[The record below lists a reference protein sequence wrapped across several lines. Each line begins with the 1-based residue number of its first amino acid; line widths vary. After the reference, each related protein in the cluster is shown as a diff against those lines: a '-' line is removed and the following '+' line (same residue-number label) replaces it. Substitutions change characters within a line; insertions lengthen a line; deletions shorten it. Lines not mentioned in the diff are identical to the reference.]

1 MRPFWLYFETSAV
14 AFAVCLVLIG
24 LSNLRRLRRL
34 DRYPPSPATPR
45 VSVLV
50 PARNEEAN
58 IGACVTSLLAQDYP
72 DLEVVVLNDHSTD
85 RTGEILA
92 GLTGAAA
99 RAAPTRMDEKVAGVD
114 VDLTGAV
121 AGAGADP
128 TGAAA
133 DPTGAAARAA
143 PTRMGGA
150 VAGGDADS
158 TKDERVRV
166 LEGRDLP
173 EGWLGKHWACHQ
185 LAEAASGE
193 LLLFTDADTRHGP
206 ASVRHGVAAL
216 HAEGADLLTALPF
229 EETVTLAEQLIV
241 PVIPWSILTFLP
253 LEVAYRTR
261 SPAFS
266 ATIGQYMLFR
276 ANAYRAIG
284 GHAAIATDPVD
295 DISLGRR
302 IKGGG
307 FRWRLADATG
317 DVRCRMYQNAEQ
329 VFEGFSK
336 NLFSAFGNRALP
348 FVGVWLWLEIV
359 FLLPVAV
366 LLARLLGAPVPNL
379 DAGIAL
385 AGVAAGLA
393 SWGVSHLRFGFP
405 ARLIPLYPLTMLLAL
420 TIALRSV
427 ALVRRGR
434 TTWKGRTLVQRPV
447 RWW

>member
-1 MRPFWLYFETSAV
+1 MRLLWLYFLISAV
-14 AFAVCLVLIG
+14 AFVLCLVLIG

-34 DRYPPSPATPR
+34 DRYPPAPATPR

-58 IGACVTSLLAQDYP
+58 IGACVASLLAQDYP
-72 DLEVVVLNDHSTD
+72 DLEVAVLNDHSTD

-92 GLTGAAA
+92 GFTGG
-99 RAAPTRMDEKVAGVD
+99 R
-114 VDLTGAV
+114 L
-121 AGAGADP
+121 
-128 TGAAA
+128 
-133 DPTGAAARAA
+133 
-143 PTRMGGA
+143 
-150 VAGGDADS
+150 
-158 TKDERVRV
+158 RV
-166 LEGRDLP
+166 LEGMDLP

-185 LAEAASGE
+185 LSEAASGE

-229 EETVTLAEQLIV
+229 EETVTVAEQLVV

-253 LEVAYRTR
+253 LELAYRTR

-276 ANAYRAIG
+276 ASAYRAIG
-284 GHAAIATDPVD
+284 GHAAVATDPVD
-295 DISLGRR
+295 DIALGRR
-302 IKGGG
+302 IKAQG
-307 FRWRLADATG
+307 FRWRLADATR
-317 DVRCRMYQNAEQ
+317 DVRCRMYQSAEQ

-336 NLFSAFGNRALP
+336 NLFSAFGNRVLP
-348 FVGVWLWLEIV
+348 FIGVWLWLEIV

-366 LLARLLGAPVPNL
+366 LVARLLRAPVPNL
-379 DAGIAL
+379 DTGIAL

-393 SWGVSHLRFGFP
+393 SWGMSHLRFGFP
-405 ARLIPLYPLTMLLAL
+405 ARLVPLYPLTMLLAL
-420 TIALRSV
+420 AIALRSV

-434 TTWKGRTLVQRPV
+434 TTWKGRTLAQQPV

>member
-92 GLTGAAA
+92 EM
-99 RAAPTRMDEKVAGVD
+99 TRGERLRVVA
-114 VDLTGAV
+114 
-121 AGAGADP
+121 
-128 TGAAA
+128 
-133 DPTGAAARAA
+133 
-143 PTRMGGA
+143 
-150 VAGGDADS
+150 
-158 TKDERVRV
+158 
-166 LEGRDLP
+166 GRDLP

-216 HAEGADLLTALPF
+216 HAEGADLLTAVPF
-229 EETVTLAEQLIV
+229 EETVTAAEQLIV

>member
-99 RAAPTRMDEKVAGVD
+99 RAAPTRMDEKVAG
-114 VDLTGAV
+114 
-121 AGAGADP
+121 
-128 TGAAA
+128 
-133 DPTGAAARAA
+133 
-143 PTRMGGA
+143 
-150 VAGGDADS
+150 GDADS
-158 TKDERVRV
+158 TMGERLRV

-229 EETVTLAEQLIV
+229 EETITLAEQLIV

-393 SWGVSHLRFGFP
+393 SWGMSHLRFGFP

>member
-1 MRPFWLYFETSAV
+1 MRLLWLYFEISAV

-24 LSNLRRLRRL
+24 LSNLRRLRRI

-50 PARNEEAN
+50 PARNEEAH
-58 IGACVTSLLAQDYP
+58 IGACVASLLAQDYP

-99 RAAPTRMDEKVAGVD
+99 RAAPTGMDED
-114 VDLTGAV
+114 VTG
-121 AGAGADP
+121 
-128 TGAAA
+128 T
-133 DPTGAAARAA
+133 
-143 PTRMGGA
+143 
-150 VAGGDADS
+150 DADA
-158 TKDERVRV
+158 TTRDERLRV
-166 LEGRDLP
+166 LEGKDLP

-229 EETVTLAEQLIV
+229 EETVTVAEQLIV

-253 LEVAYRTR
+253 LELAYRTR
-261 SPAFS
+261 SSAFS

-276 ANAYRAIG
+276 ASAYRATG
-284 GHAAIATDPVD
+284 GHAAVATDPVD
-295 DISLGRR
+295 DIALGRR
-302 IKGGG
+302 IKAQG
-307 FRWRLADATG
+307 FRWRLADATR
-317 DVRCRMYQNAEQ
+317 DVRCRMYQSAEQ

-336 NLFSAFGNRALP
+336 NLFSAFGNRVLP
-348 FVGVWLWLEIV
+348 FIGVWLWLEIV

-366 LLARLLGAPVPNL
+366 LVARLLRAPVPNL
-379 DAGIAL
+379 DTGIAL

-393 SWGVSHLRFGFP
+393 SWGMSHLRFGFP
-405 ARLIPLYPLTMLLAL
+405 ARLVPLYPLTMLLAL
-420 TIALRSV
+420 AIALRSV

-434 TTWKGRTLVQRPV
+434 TTWKGRTLAQQPV

>member
-1 MRPFWLYFETSAV
+1 MRLLWLYFEISAV

-24 LSNLRRLRRL
+24 LSNLRRLRRI

-50 PARNEEAN
+50 PARNEEAH
-58 IGACVTSLLAQDYP
+58 IGACVASLLAQDYP

-99 RAAPTRMDEKVAGVD
+99 RAAPTRMDED
-114 VDLTGAV
+114 VTG
-121 AGAGADP
+121 
-128 TGAAA
+128 T
-133 DPTGAAARAA
+133 
-143 PTRMGGA
+143 
-150 VAGGDADS
+150 DADA
-158 TKDERVRV
+158 TTRDERLRV
-166 LEGRDLP
+166 LEGKDLP

-229 EETVTLAEQLIV
+229 EETVTVAEQLIV

-253 LEVAYRTR
+253 LELAYRTR

-276 ANAYRAIG
+276 ASAYRATG
-284 GHAAIATDPVD
+284 GHAAVATDPVD
-295 DISLGRR
+295 DIALGRR
-302 IKGGG
+302 IKAQG
-307 FRWRLADATG
+307 FRWRLADATR
-317 DVRCRMYQNAEQ
+317 DVRCRMYQSAEQ

-336 NLFSAFGNRALP
+336 NLFSAFGNRVLP
-348 FVGVWLWLEIV
+348 FIGVWLWLEIV

-366 LLARLLGAPVPNL
+366 LVARLLRAPVPNL
-379 DAGIAL
+379 DTGIAL

-393 SWGVSHLRFGFP
+393 SWGMSHLRFGFP
-405 ARLIPLYPLTMLLAL
+405 ARLVPLYPLTMLLAL
-420 TIALRSV
+420 AIALRSV

-434 TTWKGRTLVQRPV
+434 TTWKGRTLAQQPV

>member
-1 MRPFWLYFETSAV
+1 MRLLWLYFEISAV

-24 LSNLRRLRRL
+24 LSNLRRLRRI

-50 PARNEEAN
+50 PARNEEAH
-58 IGACVTSLLAQDYP
+58 IGACVASLLAQDYP

-99 RAAPTRMDEKVAGVD
+99 RAAPTR
-114 VDLTGAV
+114 
-121 AGAGADP
+121 
-128 TGAAA
+128 
-133 DPTGAAARAA
+133 
-143 PTRMGGA
+143 GGQL
-150 VAGGDADS
+150 
-158 TKDERVRV
+158 RV
-166 LEGRDLP
+166 LEGKDLP

-229 EETVTLAEQLIV
+229 EETVTVAEQLIV

-253 LEVAYRTR
+253 LELAYRTR

-276 ANAYRAIG
+276 ASAYRATG
-284 GHAAIATDPVD
+284 GHAAVATDPVD
-295 DISLGRR
+295 DIALGRR
-302 IKGGG
+302 IKAQG
-307 FRWRLADATG
+307 FRWRLADATR
-317 DVRCRMYQNAEQ
+317 DVRCRMYQSAEQ

-336 NLFSAFGNRALP
+336 NLFSAFGNRVLP
-348 FVGVWLWLEIV
+348 FIGVWLWLEIV

-366 LLARLLGAPVPNL
+366 LVARLLRAPVPNL
-379 DAGIAL
+379 DTGIAL

-393 SWGVSHLRFGFP
+393 SWGMSHLRFGFP
-405 ARLIPLYPLTMLLAL
+405 ARLVPLYPLTMLLAL
-420 TIALRSV
+420 AIALRSV

-434 TTWKGRTLVQRPV
+434 TTWKGRTLAQQPV

>member
-1 MRPFWLYFETSAV
+1 MRLLWLYFLISAV
-14 AFAVCLVLIG
+14 AFVVCLVFIG
-24 LSNLRRLRRL
+24 LSNLRRLRRI
-34 DRYPPSPATPR
+34 DGYPPAPATPR

-58 IGACVTSLLAQDYP
+58 IRACVSSLLAQDYP

-92 GLTGAAA
+92 EM
-99 RAAPTRMDEKVAGVD
+99 TRGERLRVVA
-114 VDLTGAV
+114 
-121 AGAGADP
+121 
-128 TGAAA
+128 
-133 DPTGAAARAA
+133 
-143 PTRMGGA
+143 
-150 VAGGDADS
+150 
-158 TKDERVRV
+158 
-166 LEGRDLP
+166 GRDLP

-216 HAEGADLLTALPF
+216 HAEGADLLTAVPF
-229 EETVTLAEQLIV
+229 EETVTAAEQLIV
-241 PVIPWSILTFLP
+241 PVVPWSILTFLP

-276 ANAYRAIG
+276 ASAYRAIG

-295 DISLGRR
+295 DIALGRR
-302 IKGGG
+302 IKAGG
-307 FRWRLADATG
+307 FRWRLADATR

-336 NLFSAFGNRALP
+336 NLFSAFGNRVLP
-348 FVGVWLWLEIV
+348 FIGVWLWLEVV

-366 LLARLLGAPVPNL
+366 LVARLLGAPLPAL
-379 DAGIAL
+379 DTGVAL
-385 AGVAAGLA
+385 AGVAGGLA
-393 SWGVSHLRFGFP
+393 SWGMSHLRFGFP

-420 TIALRSV
+420 AIAVRSV

-434 TTWKGRTLVQRPV
+434 TTWKGRTLAPQPV

>member
-92 GLTGAAA
+92 GL
-99 RAAPTRMDEKVAGVD
+99 
-114 VDLTGAV
+114 
-121 AGAGADP
+121 
-128 TGAAA
+128 
-133 DPTGAAARAA
+133 TGAAARAA

>member
-1 MRPFWLYFETSAV
+1 
-14 AFAVCLVLIG
+14 
-24 LSNLRRLRRL
+24 
-34 DRYPPSPATPR
+34 
-45 VSVLV
+45 
-50 PARNEEAN
+50 
-58 IGACVTSLLAQDYP
+58 
-72 DLEVVVLNDHSTD
+72 
-85 RTGEILA
+85 
-92 GLTGAAA
+92 
-99 RAAPTRMDEKVAGVD
+99 
-114 VDLTGAV
+114 
-121 AGAGADP
+121 
-128 TGAAA
+128 
-133 DPTGAAARAA
+133 
-143 PTRMGGA
+143 MGGA

-206 ASVRHGVAAL
+206 ASVRHGVAAF

>member
-1 MRPFWLYFETSAV
+1 MRLLWLYFLISAV
-14 AFAVCLVLIG
+14 AFAVCLVFIG

-34 DRYPPSPATPR
+34 DHYPPSPASPR

-58 IGACVTSLLAQDYP
+58 IRACVASLLGQDYP

-92 GLTGAAA
+92 EM
-99 RAAPTRMDEKVAGVD
+99 TR
-114 VDLTGAV
+114 
-121 AGAGADP
+121 
-128 TGAAA
+128 
-133 DPTGAAARAA
+133 
-143 PTRMGGA
+143 
-150 VAGGDADS
+150 DS
-158 TKDERVRV
+158 RLRVV
-166 LEGRDLP
+166 EGQDLP
-173 EGWLGKHWACHQ
+173 DGWLGKHWACHQ

-206 ASVRHGVAAL
+206 ASVRHGAAAL

-229 EETVTLAEQLIV
+229 EETVTAAEQLIV
-241 PVIPWSILTFLP
+241 PVVPWSILTFLP
-253 LEVAYRTR
+253 LELAYRTR

-295 DISLGRR
+295 DIALGRR
-302 IKGGG
+302 IKAGG
-307 FRWRLADATG
+307 FRWRLADATR

-348 FVGVWLWLEIV
+348 FIGVWLWLEIV
-359 FLLPVAV
+359 FLLPVAL
-366 LLARLLGAPVPNL
+366 LLARLLGAPAPAL
-379 DAGIAL
+379 DTGIAL
-385 AGVAAGLA
+385 GGVAAGLA
-393 SWGVSHLRFGFP
+393 SWGMSHLRFGFP
-405 ARLIPLYPLTMLLAL
+405 ARLVPLYPLTMLLAL
-420 TIALRSV
+420 AIAVRSV
-427 ALVRRGR
+427 ALVRRGQ
-434 TTWKGRTLVQRPV
+434 TTWKGRTLAQRRV